1 MEVMYCFVIFL
12 YSFKNASI
20 LLIIIV
26 CAIGD
31 GSVSRNEHELSLTS
45 SIWESIVILMIWLG
59 NFSPH
64 RVYYCLLIF
73 VVIFW
78 LTMISSYCLFS
89 ASF

>member
-1 MEVMYCFVIFL
+1 MLDWELNVKDIVEGDDMLMEVMYCFVIFL

-45 SIWESIVILMIWLG
+45 SI
-59 NFSPH
+59 
-64 RVYYCLLIF
+64 
-73 VVIFW
+73 
-78 LTMISSYCLFS
+78 
-89 ASF
+89 